1 MSNQNLYMEDFL
13 ESFVWLFMDQS
24 KDNINNNYLNFKPN
38 YIFFLIKFLKLNF
51 LITLSHLS

>member
-38 YIFFLIKFLKLNF
+38 YIFFLIKF
-51 LITLSHLS
+51 